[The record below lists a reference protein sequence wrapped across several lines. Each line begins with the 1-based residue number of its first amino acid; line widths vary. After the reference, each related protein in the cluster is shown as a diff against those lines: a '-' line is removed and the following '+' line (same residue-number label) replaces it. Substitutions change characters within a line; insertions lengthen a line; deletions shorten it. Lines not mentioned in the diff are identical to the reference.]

1 MSGIFDPDVLAATVR
16 ISTPIVLAAMGGL
29 LCMRAAVFNIA
40 LEGFMLVGAFFAIY
54 VAHLTGSVPV
64 GIVGAMGAGML
75 MSLIFGLAV
84 LRFRADVI
92 IASIAINLLALGSTT
107 VLLKTMFESSGVF
120 RPAGL
125 EPLPALIIPVIDGI
139 PILGPLVSGHTPL
152 VYGSF
157 IIVALT
163 YFVLFRTSFGL
174 AVRSVGEAPEAAKT
188 AGLDPD
194 QIRMTTIIWSGIL
207 CGLAGAHL
215 STGYVFEFS
224 ENMVQGRGYTA
235 FTAIVFG
242 AEHPIWTFFA
252 SLVFAFAEALG
263 IRMQLADIGVP
274 PSILNTFPFIFAI
287 IVLTLGSALRQRR
300 LGLPGK

>member
-1 MSGIFDPDVLAATVR
+1 MSGIVDPDVLGAMMR

-40 LEGFMLVGAFFAIY
+40 LEGFMLVGAFSAIY
-54 VAHLTGSVPV
+54 VAHLTASVPI
-64 GIVGAMGAGML
+64 GIVGAMCAGMAT
-75 MSLIFGLAV
+75 SVIFGSAV

-92 IASIAINLLALGSTT
+92 IASIAINLLALGGTAF
-107 VLLKTMFESSGVF
+107 LLRTLLGSSGVF
-120 RPAGL
+120 RPTGL
-125 EPLPALIIPVIDGI
+125 DPLPPLTIPLIDDVPVLGAL
-139 PILGPLVSGHTPL
+139 LSGHTPL
-152 VYGSF
+152 VYGSL

-174 AVRSVGEAPEAAKT
+174 AVRSVGEAPNAVKT

-194 QIRMTTIIWSGIL
+194 RIRMATIIWSGAL

-242 AEHPIWTFFA
+242 LEHPIWTFLA
-252 SLVFAFAEALG
+252 SLVFALAEAFG

-274 PSILNTFPFIFAI
+274 PSILNTFPYIFAI
-287 IVLTLGSALRQRR
+287 VVLTLGSALRQRR
-300 LGLPGK
+300 LGYQGT

>member
-1 MSGIFDPDVLAATVR
+1 MNGVLDPDVLAATVR

-40 LEGFMLVGAFFAIY
+40 LEGLMLVGAFFAIY
-54 VAHLTGSVPV
+54 VAHVSGSVPL
-64 GIVGAMGAGML
+64 GIVGAIGAGML
-75 MSLIFGLAV
+75 TSTLFGIAV

-92 IASIAINLLALGSTT
+92 IASIAINLLALGGTT
-107 VLLKTMFESSGVF
+107 FLLRTLFSASGVV
-120 RPAGL
+120 RPVGL
-125 EPLPALIIPVIDGI
+125 EPLPALTIPVIDDI
-139 PILGPLVSGHTPL
+139 PILGPIISGHTPL
-152 VYGSF
+152 VYGAF

-163 YFVLFRTSFGL
+163 YFVLFRSSFGL
-174 AVRSVGEAPEAAKT
+174 AVRSVGEAPGAVKT
-188 AGLDPD
+188 AGIDPD
-194 QIRMTTIIWSGIL
+194 RIRMTTIIWSGAL

-242 AEHPIWTFFA
+242 AEHPVWTFLA
-252 SLVFAFAEALG
+252 SLVFALAEALG

-274 PSILNTFPFIFAI
+274 PSILNTFPYIFAI

-300 LGLPGK
+300 LGLQGG